1 MFWYRIKIASMARN
15 ACGMTSR
22 RLALSS
28 SVRSSH
34 CVAAVAAALVS
45 RLMTKRARPQ
55 IRSLRIG
62 FRL

>member
-1 MFWYRIKIASMARN
+1 MASIAKN
-15 ACGMTSR
+15 ACGITSR

-28 SVRSSH
+28 SVRSIH
-34 CVAAVAAALVS
+34 CVACVSAALLD
-45 RLMTKRARPQ
+45 RFIANRASEQ